1 MTMQRTNI
9 YLDEDQ
15 VRALKHLAAEHEQSV
30 AELVRQA
37 VDNYLAQ
44 EFDNDEVWQQRMS
57 NLVKRLRE
65 RNSPEATLAEVEADI
80 SLAREEV
87 RTAQRAA
94 RSH

>member
-15 VRALKHLAAEHEQSV
+15 VRALKYLSAEHEQSV

-57 NLVKRLRE
+57 DLLRRIKE
-65 RNSPEATLAEVEADI
+65 RNSSTANPEEIERDI

-87 RTAQRAA
+87 RSARRAA
-94 RSH
+94 RSR